1 VATFQEVL
9 FSIPGLTHYYPLA
22 NDAKDIVGGA
32 HGTIHGNVRFDGKF
46 AKFDGASSI
55 ELPDSNDFSIAG
67 TASKALSIHV
77 YQTVDDWTRVSHN
90 NEYIHWAGK
99 GRSGAYEWTFR
110 HYKDGGGG
118 EAPERKRRTSFYA
131 FNTEGN
137 LGAGSFFQDE
147 GDGVGV
153 ERYIVAIGWGNAG
166 NNGKIQM
173 WKNAVK
179 RDEDLMSSY
188 DIYPEVTS
196 SNVFLGTRGDNTGFL
211 VGRLRRVAFFNRQL
225 TADEIKKLYDA
236 RNNEEGS
243 GSGGGDGGGETTP
256 PPETTGF
263 GDAVIGTAKYP
274 VSDVDVARDTDDL
287 IVYTPD
293 KGASTGTSEW
303 GAEASVVGGKVAKF
317 ENSVGDMAIPAD
329 GYVLSGH
336 GAARNWL
343 VTNAKVGATVTLTE
357 DLVPDGGTPPP
368 DGGEETDLT
377 AIKAAYEEASATL
390 ATLNDQMEELGAA
403 IDAAEGGSR

>member
-1 VATFQEVL
+1 MPTFQEVL
-9 FSIPGLTHYYPLA
+9 FSIPGLTHYYPLSENA
-22 NDAKDIVGGA
+22 DDIVGGA
-32 HGTIHGNVRFDGKF
+32 HGTIHGNVRFEGGF
-46 AKFDGASSI
+46 AKFDGSSSI

-166 NNGKIQM
+166 NGGKIQM
-173 WKNAVK
+173 WKNATK

-196 SNVFLGTRGDNTGFL
+196 SNVFLGTRGDNTGYL
-211 VGRLRRVAFFNRQL
+211 VGRLRRVAFFDRQL
-225 TADEIKKLYDA
+225 NADEIKKLYDA
-236 RNNEEGS
+236 RTYEEGD
-243 GSGGGDGGGETTP
+243 GSGAGGGETP
-256 PPETTGF
+256 P
-263 GDAVIGTAKYP
+263 VQTAEILINGEVFP
-274 VSDVDVARDTDDL
+274 LSGLNVDRDSGALVAYSPAYGSKTDTN
-287 IVYTPD
+287 
-293 KGASTGTSEW
+293 EW
-303 GAEASVVGGKVAKF
+303 GAEVKVEGGKVTEILDQQEAAA
-317 ENSVGDMAIPAD
+317 GDHNLEIGER

-336 GAARNWL
+336 GEARTFL
-343 VTNAKVGATVTLTE
+343 LDNASIGARAGFTDIVL
-357 DLVPDGGTPPP
+357 PTPPP
-368 DGGEETDLT
+368 DGGGGEGGDVDLT
-377 AIKAAYEEASATL
+377 AIKAAYDEAYDAL
-390 ATLNDQMEELGAA
+390 HELTVKMTALGGE
-403 IDAAEGGSR
+403 IDAAGA